1 MQPQIPFDKIIELK
15 LFNDEQAPQEVLERQ
30 LRQPGITW
38 LHVLQTELLIKYPE
52 IHCVQEL
59 EEVQVKQLDN
69 DEHELQV
76 YPNK

>member
-1 MQPQIPFDKIIELK
+1 
-15 LFNDEQAPQEVLERQ
+15 LERQ